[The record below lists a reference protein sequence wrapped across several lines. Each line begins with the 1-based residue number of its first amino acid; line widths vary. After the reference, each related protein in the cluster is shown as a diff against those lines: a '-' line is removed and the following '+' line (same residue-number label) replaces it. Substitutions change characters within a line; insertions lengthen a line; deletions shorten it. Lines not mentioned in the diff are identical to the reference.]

1 MSLILRLILIF
12 VGLLVVFW
20 LLAFVVGYLWYALI
34 ATGTVAVVALVA
46 WILTHNNDPKQRPP
60 IATKKQDKAAQ
71 KELQK
76 LEQRQKNGPQ

>member
-34 ATGTVAVVALVA
+34 ATGAVAVVSLVA
-46 WILTHNNDPKQRPP
+46 WILTNNNAPKQRPP

-76 LEQRQKNGPQ
+76 LEQRQKTGPQ

>member
-12 VGLLVVFW
+12 VGLLAVFW
-20 LLAFVVGYLWYALI
+20 LLAFVVGYLWYAII
-34 ATGTVAVVALVA
+34 AIGVVAVIALVVWMFTQNKA
-46 WILTHNNDPKQRPP
+46 PQQRPP
-60 IATKKQDKAAQ
+60 TQTKKQDKAAQ

>member
-34 ATGTVAVVALVA
+34 AVGAVALVA
-46 WILTHNNDPKQRPP
+46 LVVWLLTREKAPKQQPK
-60 IATKKQDKAAQ
+60 AQAKKQEKAAQ

-76 LEQRQKNGPQ
+76 MEQQQKNGQQ